1 MAKRISKKVLSLILI
16 SGITLGNIS
25 VINADTKSI
34 NDNSSNSE
42 VNVTNKKVHI
52 SLKPG
57 INKIEIVKGTDVNLL
72 SYITA
77 TDIDGTDITGLVY
90 ITTNLNPYEVG
101 VYDIKYTVT
110 SPKGNTDFLYT
121 NVYVVEPSKNNDW
134 KNHWASNYI
143 KKGMDNNWIV
153 TTDTFRP
160 DDQLTR
166 AEAVTMLNRVYKFK
180 DMGEI
185 PFEDVNPGHWYYH
198 EVSKALCNGVIS
210 ADSKFRPNDPVTREE
225 FATMV
230 SNIETAK
237 KGDSNHDKYMKYKD
251 YNLSSDWAKNSIE
264 YTIEKGYMGAGGEY
278 FNALNNITR
287 AEAITTL
294 VRAN

>member
-1 MAKRISKKVLSLILI
+1 MAKRISNKVLSLILI

-110 SPKGNTDFLYT
+110 PPKGDPDFLYT
-121 NVYVVEPSKNNDW
+121 NVYVVEPQKNNDW
-134 KNHWASNYI
+134 KNHWASSYI

-225 FATMV
+225 FATMI
-230 SNIETAK
+230 SNIETDK
-237 KGDSNHDKYMKYKD
+237 KGDSNHDKYMNYKD

-264 YTIEKGYMGAGGEY
+264 YTIEKGYMGADGEY